1 MNNNKIAIITDSTCD
16 IPQNIISMYRIGVDS
31 HYVIWDGHE
40 YRDRIDLQPEEF
52 YSMLKTQKTRPT
64 TSQASEMDFLQAF
77 KAAEEKGA
85 VQIIAL
91 TVSGALSGAHQM
103 ALNAANAMRIPV
115 NVVDSKGM
123 SFSLGWQTI
132 AAAKL
137 AEAGEDTKAIL
148 RQVDEIRQSLVMIV
162 GMNSLEYLKAGGR
175 IGGAAIW
182 LGAHLHVKPI
192 VSINHLTGL
201 VEPEGVS
208 RTYNHM
214 VDLVI
219 NKFKEKLSGHK
230 PEHIALLHGNLPE
243 EAVNLI
249 KRIQDEFSSAEL
261 MVNIPGPAL
270 GVNSGPG
277 AIALCGY

>member
-16 IPQNIISMYRIGVDS
+16 IPQNIISMYRIGVVS

>member
-1 MNNNKIAIITDSTCD
+1 MNKNKIAIITDSTCD
-16 IPQNIISMYRIGVDS
+16 IPRDIISMYGIGVVS

-52 YSMLKTQKTRPT
+52 YSMLKTHKTRPT
-64 TSQASEMDFLQAF
+64 TSQASEMDFLQAY

-85 VQIIAL
+85 LQIIAL
-91 TVSGALSGAHQM
+91 TVSSALSGAHQM
-103 ALNAANAMRIPV
+103 AMNAASAMRIPV

-123 SFSLGWQTI
+123 SFSLGWQTL

-137 AEAGEDTKAIL
+137 AEAGENTKAIMQ
-148 RQVDEIRQSLVMIV
+148 QVDEIRKSLVMIV

-175 IGGAAIW
+175 IGGAAVW
-182 LGAHLHVKPI
+182 LGAHLHVKPVI
-192 VSINHLTGL
+192 SINHLTGL
-201 VEPEGVS
+201 VEPEGIS

-219 NKFKEKLSGHK
+219 QKFKEKMEGRK
-230 PEHIALLHGNLPE
+230 PEHIAVLHGNIPE
-243 EAVNLI
+243 EAAVLV
-249 KRIQDEFSSAEL
+249 KRIQNEFAPAEL
-261 MVNIPGPAL
+261 MINITGPAL